1 MKLARPALFLVLGL
15 AATGLSCQKASNDD
29 RTPQN
34 ESPNQALNLLG
45 DACKANFQF
54 HANSN
59 NEDEVLPPAAA
70 GIDMAEV
77 QRQLKGDGLVGHM
90 HASVPEYQTWVFN
103 LQQGSFFN
111 NYQFP
116 LAIMDPAALEV
127 AKTLRRHDK
136 VQLNGSIL
144 ENGAAQKHLMI
155 TNIKVLEPFD
165 NSALEGKYNRTHAT
179 PNELMNSTEAVVAVH
194 AINADGTSLM
204 VEYRDFVVQVVI
216 NNGAL
221 AKDLYRN
228 DKIKIHFRPSQI
240 EGRPLH
246 LILNE
251 KVEKPIEMVDRLVD
265 LHGKHATAEGCL
277 VLFPQSPQ
285 INRDI
290 YALLEVD
297 AQGVMRTWTL
307 TNFSSREVIDG
318 ISKNLGDFWTENKGT
333 AVNFRNKMLNTG
345 IRVKAT
351 GTLNIVSPN
360 QANPQILLS
369 KIEDLQLSR
378 VGDK

>member
-1 MKLARPALFLVLGL
+1 
-15 AATGLSCQKASNDD
+15 
-29 RTPQN
+29 
-34 ESPNQALNLLG
+34 
-45 DACKANFQF
+45 
-54 HANSN
+54 
-59 NEDEVLPPAAA
+59 
-70 GIDMAEV
+70 MA
-77 QRQLKGDGLVGHM
+77 QRKK
-90 HASVPEYQTWVFN
+90 S
-103 LQQGSFFN
+103 
-111 NYQFP
+111 
-116 LAIMDPAALEV
+116 
-127 AKTLRRHDK
+127 
-136 VQLNGSIL
+136 
-144 ENGAAQKHLMI
+144 LMI

-165 NSALEGKYNRTHAT
+165 NSALEGKYNRNHAT